1 MKQVTLTARLHR
13 FKGAALSGAVLAIAA
28 VGTASAALDVTEATT
43 AITDGVTAAGVIGV
57 AWLGFKIIKR
67 VWNRL

>member
-1 MKQVTLTARLHR
+1 MKKAVLTARLHR
-13 FKGAALSGAVLAIAA
+13 FKGAALSGAVLAVAA
-28 VGTASAALDVTEATT
+28 VGNAQAALDVTDATT

-67 VWNRL
+67 VWARL